1 MFEKDLG
8 HNWIAEA
15 GYVGNRQIG
24 LQNRW
29 NSNYGYIGGG
39 NASRVLNQP
48 SFGDR
53 RRTADTNFHSN
64 VGGFRSQYD
73 SLQSTLQRRFSAG
86 YMLRFTYTWSK
97 ALGPRGNEN
106 GVDGYANNTPEYFP
120 IIAHVVRQFD
130 RTHNF
135 NTAASVEL
143 PFGKGKKYV
152 TDGFGAALLGGWQ
165 VNSLVTMYTG
175 APFTV
180 TSSGGSLN
188 APGNNQIADQIKP
201 NVEIYGTRD
210 LWFDTTAYAPVTA
223 ARFGNSGWEQLR
235 GPGLINVDLSVY
247 RTFKLSERFD
257 MQFRAESFNISNT
270 PHFANPRNDI
280 SASQPGLITAV
291 ANTGR
296 EGIDERL
303 FRFALRL
310 SF

>member
-1 MFEKDLG
+1 M
-8 HNWIAEA
+8 
-15 GYVGNRQIG
+15 
-24 LQNRW
+24 
-29 NSNYGYIGGG
+29 
-39 NASRVLNQP
+39 
-48 SFGDR
+48 
-53 RRTADTNFHSN
+53 
-64 VGGFRSQYD
+64 
-73 SLQSTLQRRFSAG
+73 
-86 YMLRFTYTWSK
+86 
-97 ALGPRGNEN
+97 
-106 GVDGYANNTPEYFP
+106 
-120 IIAHVVRQFD
+120 
-130 RTHNF
+130 
-135 NTAASVEL
+135 
-143 PFGKGKKYV
+143 YV

-180 TSSGGSLN
+180 TTSGGSLN

-210 LWFDTTAYAPVTA
+210 LWFDTTAYAPVTT

-247 RTFKLSERFD
+247 RTFRLTERFD
-257 MQFRAESFNISNT
+257 LQFRAESFNISKT